1 MASQIDLG
9 TLHANIARLR
19 RIVENQPA
27 CPSWSNSR
35 RSGNPV
41 FRPELQLGVI

>member
-9 TLHANIARLR
+9 TLHANIGRLR
-19 RIVENQPA
+19 RIVEKPA
-27 CPSWSNSR
+27 CLPLHGAIPGEWK
-35 RSGNPV
+35 PV